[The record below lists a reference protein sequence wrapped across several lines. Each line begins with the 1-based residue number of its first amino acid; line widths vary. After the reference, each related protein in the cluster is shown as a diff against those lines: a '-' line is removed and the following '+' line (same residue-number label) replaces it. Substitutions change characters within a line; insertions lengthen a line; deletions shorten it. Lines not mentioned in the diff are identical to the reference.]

1 MKPLSAIPFVLSL
14 VLSAAGPVKPFKVV
28 DAGIHQSEDGPLIEK
43 GTTFV
48 PGEVLFFSCRLD
60 GYQVSAARKVAVDYR
75 FLAVDPAGLPVVEP
89 VSAKIETELALE
101 DKEWKPKIRQTVLV
115 PPLAESGVYKI
126 QFTAKDVLS
135 GSSASAEMTFEVHGH
150 VVEPGDVLVVR
161 NFRFLRREDD
171 SQPLQIAAYR
181 PSDTVWAQFDI
192 TGYKFEPGNRRD
204 VAYTVAVSG
213 PGGRALLA
221 PYEPTV
227 DHGSSFYPMKYL
239 PCALSLKLQRDIR
252 PGEYLITV
260 VVEDRVGHQTTES
273 KQTFRVE

>member
-1 MKPLSAIPFVLSL
+1 MKPLTVIPFFLSL

-28 DAGIHQSEDGPLIEK
+28 DAGIHQSEDGPLIDK
-43 GTTFV
+43 GTTLV
-48 PGEVLFFSCRLD
+48 PGEVLFFSCQLE
-60 GYQVSAARKVAVDYR
+60 GYQVSPARKIAIEYK
-75 FLAVDPAGLPVVEP
+75 FSAVDPGGLPVVEP

-126 QFTAKDVLS
+126 QFTAKDGLS
-135 GSSASAEMTFEVHGH
+135 GSTASAETTFEVQGHG
-150 VVEPGDVLVVR
+150 VEPGDALVVR
-161 NFRFLRREDD
+161 NFRFLRRENDG
-171 SQPLQIAAYR
+171 QPLQIAAYR
-181 PSDTVWAQFDI
+181 PGDTVWAQFDI
-192 TGYKFEPGNRRD
+192 TGYKFESGNRRD

-221 PYEPTV
+221 PRDPTV

-239 PCALSLKLQRDIR
+239 PCALSLNLQRDIR

-260 VVEDRVGHQTTES
+260 AAEDRIGHQTTES